1 MLKNKNLGRYSIK
14 PLTELSTRIASICD
28 ANDLTYCAEFGR
40 TKADKP
46 YLKYEIRLEGKQA
59 VLFGTTITSANDEYT
74 EEVLKAVRGETVSP
88 VSPPAMRTW
97 GDEIIYYWKR
107 LMVVE
112 QTQDADTGMVTGSS
126 SYSTWVGYSKSNKE
140 ICRVKDGASNPN
152 YWAID
157 RVDVVDLGPLG
168 KVFAVVPHW
177 KETPPD
183 HNVATMGE
191 HIRFKE
197 VMEQEKRKAE
207 QEKMALQIAHNNSR
221 LEQAG
226 SSMGTAPN
234 MSTQAISELMPPS
247 FVKMV
252 RNPVPLNNLKN
263 VVGSTDI
270 SDKKEFDK
278 ESISPTIE
286 VNTAQLE
293 KPLVA
298 RWYAKPDE
306 RYFDADQKEL
316 LGTLSECTLPH
327 EVKVALVALHGT
339 FTSVGGMAFDL
350 IDGQSKIS
358 DAISNYIPVVL
369 SDCDFEVLTDEARFR
384 YNARINCLIAIA
396 SSKEVREDGSPASG
410 LICDFLTKVAK
421 TDMFLAGYLIK
432 ISRTQFDAIEN
443 LPSLIDYTA
452 SIYEYPEE
460 LTAYLFSPEVRFG
473 QTNTHFI
480 APSKVD
486 DVAKVLRLPLEN
498 MWALLTPTGWTIGD
512 PVGVDPKYS
521 SMLYGK
527 LNIEQR
533 FF

>member
-1 MLKNKNLGRYSIK
+1 MHKNKNLGRYSSK

-59 VLFGTTITSANDEYT
+59 VLFGTTITSVNDEYT

-157 RVDVVDLGPLG
+157 RVDIVDLGPLG

-221 LEQAG
+221 LEQAC
-226 SSMGTAPN
+226 SSMGTAPS
-234 MSTQAISELMPPS
+234 MSTQAVSELMPPS

-252 RNPVPLNNLKN
+252 RNPVPLIDTP
-263 VVGSTDI
+263 VVSG
-270 SDKKEFDK
+270 
-278 ESISPTIE
+278 
-286 VNTAQLE
+286 QL
-293 KPLVA
+293 
-298 RWYAKPDE
+298 RSKPDE
-306 RYFDADQKEL
+306 RYFDAEQKEL

-350 IDGQSKIS
+350 IAGNSKIS
-358 DAISNYIPVVL
+358 DAIVNYIPVVL
-369 SDCDFEVLTDEARFR
+369 SDCDFEALTDEARFR